1 MSDSVGFWKRF
12 FAGVLDGIIVSA
24 PLAIIFGV
32 ITGDWENENF
42 STLFNF
48 LYMVIVPILW
58 YGYTVGKRI
67 MGIRIVRMDGKK
79 LGIGTM
85 LLRYLVAAL
94 VYAITLGI
102 GFIVSAFMVGIRK
115 DHRSIHDFIAGTY
128 VTSNEHEG
136 TDKQFNSCFFFAKIQ
151 IQTDMIF

>member
-1 MSDSVGFWKRF
+1 MSDSVGFWKRL
-12 FAGVLDGIIVSA
+12 FAGFLDGIIVSA
-24 PLAIIFGV
+24 PLAIIFGL

-42 STLFNF
+42 STFFNF
-48 LYMVIVPILW
+48 LYMMIVPILW

-67 MGIRIVRMDGKK
+67 VGIRIVRVDGKK

-115 DHRSIHDFIAGTY
+115 DHRAIHDFIAGTY
-128 VTSNEHEG
+128 VTSN
-136 TDKQFNSCFFFAKIQ
+136 KP
-151 IQTDMIF
+151 

>member
-12 FAGVLDGIIVSA
+12 FAAVLDGIIVSA

-85 LLRYLVAAL
+85 LMRYLVAAL

-128 VTSNEHEG
+128 VTSNEP
-136 TDKQFNSCFFFAKIQ
+136 
-151 IQTDMIF
+151 

>member
-1 MSDSVGFWKRF
+1 MSDSVGFWKRL

-128 VTSNEHEG
+128 VTSNEL
-136 TDKQFNSCFFFAKIQ
+136 
-151 IQTDMIF
+151 

>member
-12 FAGVLDGIIVSA
+12 FAGFLDGIIISL
-24 PLAIIFGV
+24 PLAIIFGL
-32 ITGDWENENF
+32 ITGDWENVNF
-42 STLFNF
+42 STFFNF
-48 LYMVIVPILW
+48 LYMLIVPILW
-58 YGYTVGKRI
+58 YGYTLGKRI

-115 DHRSIHDFIAGTY
+115 DHRAIHDFIAGTY
-128 VTSNEHEG
+128 VTSN
-136 TDKQFNSCFFFAKIQ
+136 KP
-151 IQTDMIF
+151 

>member
-12 FAGVLDGIIVSA
+12 LAGFLDFLIVSI
-24 PLAIIFGV
+24 PVAIIFGL

-42 STLFNF
+42 STFVHF
-48 LYMVIVPILW
+48 LYLLIVPILW

-67 MGIRIVRMDGKK
+67 MGIRIVRVDGKK

-85 LLRYLVAAL
+85 LMRHFVATL
-94 VYAITLGI
+94 VYAVTLGI
-102 GFIVSAFMVGIRK
+102 GYIVSAFMVGLRK

-128 VTSNEHEG
+128 VTSN
-136 TDKQFNSCFFFAKIQ
+136 KP
-151 IQTDMIF
+151 

>member
-1 MSDSVGFWKRF
+1 MSDSVGFWKRL

-24 PLAIIFGV
+24 PLAIFFGV

-85 LLRYLVAAL
+85 LLRCLVAAL

-102 GFIVSAFMVGIRK
+102 GFIISAFMVGIRK

-128 VTSNEHEG
+128 VTSN
-136 TDKQFNSCFFFAKIQ
+136 AP
-151 IQTDMIF
+151 

>member
-1 MSDSVGFWKRF
+1 MSDSVGFWKRL

-85 LLRYLVAAL
+85 LMRYLVAAL

-128 VTSNEHEG
+128 VSSNEP
-136 TDKQFNSCFFFAKIQ
+136 
-151 IQTDMIF
+151 

>member
-1 MSDSVGFWKRF
+1 MSDSVGFWKRL

-42 STLFNF
+42 STFFNF
-48 LYMVIVPILW
+48 LYMVFVPILW
-58 YGYTVGKRI
+58 HGYTVGKRI
-67 MGIRIVRMDGKK
+67 VGIRIVRMDGKK
-79 LGIGTM
+79 VGIGTM

-102 GFIVSAFMVGIRK
+102 GVIVSAFMVGIRK

-128 VTSNEHEG
+128 VTSN
-136 TDKQFNSCFFFAKIQ
+136 KP
-151 IQTDMIF
+151 

>member
-1 MSDSVGFWKRF
+1 MSDSVGFWKRL

-24 PLAIIFGV
+24 PLEIIFGV

-67 MGIRIVRMDGKK
+67 VGIRIVRMDGKK

-102 GFIVSAFMVGIRK
+102 GVIVSAFMVGIRK

-128 VTSNEHEG
+128 VTSN
-136 TDKQFNSCFFFAKIQ
+136 KP
-151 IQTDMIF
+151 

>member
-1 MSDSVGFWKRF
+1 MSDSVGFWKRL

-42 STLFNF
+42 STFFNF

-67 MGIRIVRMDGKK
+67 MGIRIVRVDGRK

-94 VYAITLGI
+94 VYAITFGI

-115 DHRSIHDFIAGTY
+115 DHRAIHDFIAGTY
-128 VTSNEHEG
+128 VTSN
-136 TDKQFNSCFFFAKIQ
+136 KP
-151 IQTDMIF
+151 

>member
-1 MSDSVGFWKRF
+1 MSDSVGFWKRL

-102 GFIVSAFMVGIRK
+102 GFIVSAFMVSIRK
-115 DHRSIHDFIAGTY
+115 DNRSIHDFIAGTY
-128 VTSNEHEG
+128 VTSNEP
-136 TDKQFNSCFFFAKIQ
+136 
-151 IQTDMIF
+151 

>member
-1 MSDSVGFWKRF
+1 MGGIYMSDSVGFWKRL

-128 VTSNEHEG
+128 VTSNEP
-136 TDKQFNSCFFFAKIQ
+136 
-151 IQTDMIF
+151 

>member
-1 MSDSVGFWKRF
+1 MSDSVGFWKCL

-128 VTSNEHEG
+128 VTSNEP
-136 TDKQFNSCFFFAKIQ
+136 
-151 IQTDMIF
+151 

>member
-1 MSDSVGFWKRF
+1 MSDSVGFWKRL

-32 ITGDWENENF
+32 ITGNWDNENF

-48 LYMVIVPILW
+48 LYMLIVPILW

-128 VTSNEHEG
+128 VTSNEP
-136 TDKQFNSCFFFAKIQ
+136 
-151 IQTDMIF
+151 

>member
-1 MSDSVGFWKRF
+1 MSDSVGFWKRL
-12 FAGVLDGIIVSA
+12 FAGFLDGIIVSA
-24 PLAIIFGV
+24 PLAIIFGL

-42 STLFNF
+42 STFFNF
-48 LYMVIVPILW
+48 LYMMIVPILW

-67 MGIRIVRMDGKK
+67 VGIRIVRLDGKK

-115 DHRSIHDFIAGTY
+115 DHRAIHDFIAGTY
-128 VTSNEHEG
+128 VTSN
-136 TDKQFNSCFFFAKIQ
+136 KP
-151 IQTDMIF
+151 

>member
-1 MSDSVGFWKRF
+1 MSDSVGFWKRL
-12 FAGVLDGIIVSA
+12 FAAFLDGIIVSF
-24 PLAIIFGV
+24 PLAIIFGL

-42 STLFNF
+42 STFFNF
-48 LYMVIVPILW
+48 LYMLIVPILW

-67 MGIRIVRMDGKK
+67 MGIRIVRVDGRK

-94 VYAITLGI
+94 VYAITFGI

-115 DHRSIHDFIAGTY
+115 DHRAIHDFIAGTY
-128 VTSNEHEG
+128 VTSN
-136 TDKQFNSCFFFAKIQ
+136 KP
-151 IQTDMIF
+151 

>member
-1 MSDSVGFWKRF
+1 MSDSVGFWKRL

-32 ITGDWENENF
+32 ITGDWENEDF

-67 MGIRIVRMDGKK
+67 MGIRIVRMDDKK

-128 VTSNEHEG
+128 VTSNEP
-136 TDKQFNSCFFFAKIQ
+136 
-151 IQTDMIF
+151 

>member
-1 MSDSVGFWKRF
+1 MSDSVGFWKRL
-12 FAGVLDGIIVSA
+12 FAGFLDGIIVSF
-24 PLAIIFGV
+24 PLAIIFGL

-42 STLFNF
+42 STFFNF
-48 LYMVIVPILW
+48 LYMLIVPILW

-67 MGIRIVRMDGKK
+67 MGIRIVRVDGKK

-94 VYAITLGI
+94 VYAITFGI

-115 DHRSIHDFIAGTY
+115 DHRAIHDFIAGTY
-128 VTSNEHEG
+128 VTSN
-136 TDKQFNSCFFFAKIQ
+136 KP
-151 IQTDMIF
+151 

>member
-1 MSDSVGFWKRF
+1 MSDSVGFWKRL

-24 PLAIIFGV
+24 PLAIIFVV
-32 ITGDWENENF
+32 ITGDWENEDF

-67 MGIRIVRMDGKK
+67 VGIRIVRMDGKK
-79 LGIGTM
+79 VGIGTM

-102 GFIVSAFMVGIRK
+102 GVIVSAFMVGIRK

-128 VTSNEHEG
+128 VTSN
-136 TDKQFNSCFFFAKIQ
+136 KP
-151 IQTDMIF
+151 

>member
-1 MSDSVGFWKRF
+1 MSDSVGFWKRL

-48 LYMVIVPILW
+48 LYIVIVPILW

-85 LLRYLVAAL
+85 LMRYLVAAL

-128 VTSNEHEG
+128 VSSNEP
-136 TDKQFNSCFFFAKIQ
+136 
-151 IQTDMIF
+151 

>member
-1 MSDSVGFWKRF
+1 MSDSVGFWKRL
-12 FAGVLDGIIVSA
+12 FAGFLDGIIVSL
-24 PLAIIFGV
+24 PLAIIFGL
-32 ITGDWENENF
+32 ITGEWENENF
-42 STLFNF
+42 STFFDF
-48 LYMVIVPILW
+48 LYMLIVPILW

-115 DHRSIHDFIAGTY
+115 DHRAIHDFIAGTY
-128 VTSNEHEG
+128 VISN
-136 TDKQFNSCFFFAKIQ
+136 KP
-151 IQTDMIF
+151 

>member
-1 MSDSVGFWKRF
+1 MSDSVGFWKRL
-12 FAGVLDGIIVSA
+12 FAGVLDGIIVST

-48 LYMVIVPILW
+48 LYMVIIPILW

-128 VTSNEHEG
+128 VTSN
-136 TDKQFNSCFFFAKIQ
+136 KP
-151 IQTDMIF
+151 

>member
-1 MSDSVGFWKRF
+1 MSDSVGFWKRL

-128 VTSNEHEG
+128 VTTNEP
-136 TDKQFNSCFFFAKIQ
+136 
-151 IQTDMIF
+151 

>member
-1 MSDSVGFWKRF
+1 MSDSVGFWKRL

-67 MGIRIVRMDGKK
+67 VGIRIVRMDGKK
-79 LGIGTM
+79 VGIGTM

-102 GFIVSAFMVGIRK
+102 GVIVSAFMVGIRK

-128 VTSNEHEG
+128 VTSN
-136 TDKQFNSCFFFAKIQ
+136 KP
-151 IQTDMIF
+151 

>member
-1 MSDSVGFWKRF
+1 MSDSVGFWKRL

-85 LLRYLVAAL
+85 LLRYLVTAL

-128 VTSNEHEG
+128 VTSNEP
-136 TDKQFNSCFFFAKIQ
+136 
-151 IQTDMIF
+151 

>member
-12 FAGVLDGIIVSA
+12 LAGLLDGIIVSL
-24 PLAIIFGV
+24 PLAIIFGL
-32 ITGDWENENF
+32 ITGDWENENY
-42 STLFNF
+42 STFFDF
-48 LYMVIVPILW
+48 LYMLLVPILW

-102 GFIVSAFMVGIRK
+102 GFIVSAFMVGLRK
-115 DHRSIHDFIAGTY
+115 DHRAIHDFIAGTY
-128 VTSNEHEG
+128 VTSN
-136 TDKQFNSCFFFAKIQ
+136 KP
-151 IQTDMIF
+151 

>member
-1 MSDSVGFWKRF
+1 MSDSVGFWKRL

-128 VTSNEHEG
+128 VTSN
-136 TDKQFNSCFFFAKIQ
+136 KP
-151 IQTDMIF
+151 

>member
-1 MSDSVGFWKRF
+1 MSDSVGFWKRL

-67 MGIRIVRMDGKK
+67 VGIRIVRMDGKK

-102 GFIVSAFMVGIRK
+102 GVIISAFMVGIRK

-128 VTSNEHEG
+128 VTSN
-136 TDKQFNSCFFFAKIQ
+136 KP
-151 IQTDMIF
+151 

>member
-1 MSDSVGFWKRF
+1 MSDSVGFWKRL

-32 ITGDWENENF
+32 ITGDWENEDF

-128 VTSNEHEG
+128 VTSNEP
-136 TDKQFNSCFFFAKIQ
+136 
-151 IQTDMIF
+151 

>member
-1 MSDSVGFWKRF
+1 MSDSVGFWKRL

-85 LLRYLVAAL
+85 LLRYFVAAL
-94 VYAITLGI
+94 VYAITFGI

-128 VTSNEHEG
+128 VTSNEP
-136 TDKQFNSCFFFAKIQ
+136 
-151 IQTDMIF
+151 